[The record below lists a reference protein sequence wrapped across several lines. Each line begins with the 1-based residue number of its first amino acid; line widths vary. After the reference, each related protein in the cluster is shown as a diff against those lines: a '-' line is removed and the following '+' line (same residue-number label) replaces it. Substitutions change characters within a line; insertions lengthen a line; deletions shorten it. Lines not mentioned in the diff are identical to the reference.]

1 MKARADG
8 GPEDRDYKN
17 LRDGCP
23 VQERKARKQHRLAE
37 VREGPCG
44 IPELKQFQASLPEYQ
59 IKVVSID
66 PPHMLTFVGTPAM
79 PSGKII
85 RLIKA
90 DGHYDGCSSF
100 GGFLNKSYFCDD
112 FNQGYN
118 HDDYHHHLCTGKR
131 CTACKR
137 LDCSDFVDAKRTLAG
152 GRLTTST
159 SVCHTSPQIL
169 GLLAVKCTSSTPR
182 CNVEAIVVPRPT
194 YADVESVAF
203 VRF

>member
-59 IKVVSID
+59 IKVGSID

-100 GGFLNKSYFCDD
+100 GGFLNKLYFCDD
-112 FNQGYN
+112 CNRGLN
-118 HDDYHHHLCTGKR
+118 TDNYHHHPCAGKHR
-131 CTACKR
+131 FACKC
-137 LDCSDFVDAKRTLAG
+137 LDCPDFLEAKRPLAG
-152 GRLTTST
+152 GQFPTPT
-159 SVCHTSPQIL
+159 SVCHMSMQIL
-169 GLLAVKCTSSTPR
+169 WRTVLQLS
-182 CNVEAIVVPRPT
+182 PT
-194 YADVESVAF
+194 VQEPSYQIHL
-203 VRF
+203 